1 MANPGSSRP
10 SSRPIPAQA
19 TEFNSPYR
27 IAKALDRPL
36 VESPCGGRERSVAL
50 DLGNDRLAQVV
61 LSLTCGSWKNRAC
74 SQTPAEEAGPTRPLM
89 QKRGSVGPVDGGGA
103 EQVLP

>member
-10 SSRPIPAQA
+10 SSRPVPARA
-19 TEFNSPYR
+19 TEFTSPYR

-50 DLGNDRLAQVV
+50 DLGNDRLAHIV
-61 LSLTCGSWKNRAC
+61 LSLTCGSSKDRAC
-74 SQTPAEEAGPTRPLM
+74 SQTLAE
-89 QKRGSVGPVDGGGA
+89 
-103 EQVLP
+103 